1 MVVTNNDA
9 MALHSAKKIRKAK
22 KQIQMDLESD
32 EDGQVADSEANE
44 VPQKIPGQKTPQ
56 VTSNKSKAA

>member
-1 MVVTNNDA
+1 
-9 MALHSAKKIRKAK
+9 
-22 KQIQMDLESD
+22 MDLESD